1 MRQTTTKTTT
11 SAASIADLRARAA
24 AEIEKIKQDLRSRQD
39 WLAGFDRYTGWV
51 DTMRPVGQTARVPQR
66 HGAGAGQRRR
76 VQRGRTAVTRKI
88 VGQEIVPAVLELL
101 KTEGHPLTRTE
112 IVQKLR
118 RQGVRVSGEDPQR
131 NVAAVLWRVRGR
143 IGNLKGHGYWPVGEP
158 CPSIG
163 YVPRT
168 SEEMPAVAAE

>member
-1 MRQTTTKTTT
+1 MPTTKLTQPTET
-11 SAASIADLRARAA
+11 DRAILAVKKQVADLE
-24 AEIEKIKQDLRSRQD
+24 AELRSRKD
-39 WLAGFDRYTGWV
+39 WLAGCHRFAGINV
-51 DTMRPVGQTARVPQR
+51 ERPVGQTARVPQR